1 MGDNTYT
8 TAEEAQKEMTQSVDN
23 NNNKSFHIYL
33 KNANV
38 LIVHF
43 VGVSMQLCTFNCIVE
58 LLVQ

>member
-1 MGDNTYT
+1 
-8 TAEEAQKEMTQSVDN
+8 MTQSVDN
-23 NNNKSFHIYL
+23 NINKSFLIYL

-43 VGVSMQLCTFNCIVE
+43 VGVSMQLCTFHCIVE